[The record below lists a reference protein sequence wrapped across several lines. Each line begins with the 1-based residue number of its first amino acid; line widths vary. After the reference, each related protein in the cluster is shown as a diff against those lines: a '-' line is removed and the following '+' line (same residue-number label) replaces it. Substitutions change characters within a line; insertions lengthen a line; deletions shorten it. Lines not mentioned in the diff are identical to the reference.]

1 LRTDSGEYSIFRRFS
16 AKFSTLSRSLRF
28 GFTLVELLV
37 VIAIIGVLIALLLPA
52 VQAAREAARR
62 SQCSNNLKQL
72 TLALHNYHDTLQ
84 SLPAGRSGLNAASAD
99 GSNNHDQCWGPY
111 IYMMPYLEQQQLYE
125 MYTTAVQTN
134 YTGGTVTDARSAGYM
149 FPPWHSNYTSAPTAY
164 NSCAPEYATLMKTK
178 VTTMICPSDSNA
190 NRLYSVNGGSPT
202 ATSSNAMR
210 NYIYNRGDWIAHNTN
225 YATDNNYDHGNNH
238 VRGPFGN
245 RVWHNLAACSDGTSN
260 TLAFSEKAVTPSPN
274 PSTIRGGALSIAA
287 ANMINGAKCL
297 ENKGSN
303 GLFKT
308 SLVDATIMGAEIGRL
323 YDGRCN
329 GGFTTILP
337 PNSPTC
343 VQSGNVHYAWGIS
356 TPNSYHSGG
365 VNVSNLDGSVRFV
378 SENIDAGDASANQP
392 ADGPSVY
399 GIWGAMGSKNGNETV
414 NF

>member
-1 LRTDSGEYSIFRRFS
+1 M
-16 AKFSTLSRSLRF
+16 F

-37 VIAIIGVLIALLLPA
+37 VIAIIGALIALLLPA

-62 SQCSNNLKQL
+62 SQCTNNLKQL
-72 TLALHNYHDTLQ
+72 TLALQNYHDTLLA
-84 SLPAGRSGLNAASAD
+84 LPAGRSGLNAASAN
-99 GSNNHDQCWGPY
+99 GSHSHDRCWGPY

-125 MYTTAVQTN
+125 MYTTAVQKT
-134 YTGGTVTDARSAGYM
+134 YTGGGTATDARSPGYM
-149 FPPWHSNYTSAPTAY
+149 FPPWHGSYATAPTAY
-164 NSCAPEYATLMKTK
+164 NSCAPEYATLLKTK
-178 VTTMICPSDSNA
+178 VATMMCPSDSNA
-190 NRLYSVNGGSPT
+190 NRLYATGGGSSST
-202 ATSSNAMR
+202 ASSNAMR

-225 YATDNNYDHGNNH
+225 YTTDNNYVHGNNH

-245 RVWHNLAACSDGTSN
+245 RVWHNLSACSDGTSN
-260 TLAFSEKAVTPSPN
+260 TLAFSEKAVTPSSSPK
-274 PSTIRGGALSIAA
+274 TIRGGVLSIAA
-287 ANMINGAKCL
+287 TDMINGAKCL
-297 ENKGSN
+297 ENKGSQ

-308 SLVDATIMGAEIGRL
+308 PLVDATIMGAEIGIM

-343 VQSGNVHYAWGIS
+343 VQSGSVHYAWGIS

-365 VNVSNLDGSVRFV
+365 VNVSQLDGSVRFI
-378 SENIDAGDASANQP
+378 SETIDAGNASTHQP

-399 GIWGAMGSKNGNETV
+399 GVWGAMGSKNGSETV

>member
-1 LRTDSGEYSIFRRFS
+1 MLCFSGNFRS
-16 AKFSTLSRSLRF
+16 KSRRN

-37 VIAIIGVLIALLLPA
+37 VIAIIGVLIAMLLPA

-62 SQCSNNLKQL
+62 SQCTNNLKQL
-72 TLALHNYHDTLQ
+72 TLALQNYHDTLQ
-84 SLPAGRSGLNAASAD
+84 SLPAGRSGPNAASAN
-99 GSNNHDQCWGPY
+99 GSNNHDQCWGPS
-111 IYMMPYLEQQQLYE
+111 IYMMPYIEQQQVYE
-125 MYTTAVQTN
+125 MYTTAVQTT
-134 YTGGTVTDARSAGYM
+134 YTGGGTATDARSPGYI
-149 FPPWHSNYTSAPTAY
+149 FPPWHDSYTTAPTAY
-164 NSCAPEYATLMKTK
+164 NSCAPEYATLLGTK
-178 VTTMICPSDSNA
+178 VATMMCPSDGNA
-190 NRLYSVNGGSPT
+190 NKLYSVTGGSPT

-210 NYIYNRGDWIAHNTN
+210 NYVYNRGDWIAHETN
-225 YATDNNYDHGNNH
+225 YATDNNHVHGNNH

-260 TLAFSEKAVTPSPN
+260 TLAFSEKAVTHSPS
-274 PSTIRGGALSIAA
+274 PSTIRGGVISIAA
-287 ANMINGAKCL
+287 TNMINGAKCL

-308 SLVDATIMGAEIGRL
+308 PLVDASIAGAQIGRVFDGL
-323 YDGRCN
+323 YN

-343 VQSGNVHYAWGIS
+343 VQNGNVYYGWGIS

-365 VNVSNLDGSVRFV
+365 VNVSRLDGSVQFI
-378 SENIDAGDASANQP
+378 SENIDAGNTSTHQP

-399 GIWGAMGSKNGNETV
+399 GIWGAMGSKNGSETV